1 MIVCLR
7 GLRGGAIHRFGSG
20 THLVGRAPHCQL
32 VIPDPR
38 VSRQHAQLLVA
49 EGGLWVHDMGSRAG
63 TFVNGQRI
71 YTQSRLDANSV
82 VAFGPVQ
89 FRCEADTGQAGGAG
103 NRQFKPVHVVF
114 AASLVVA
121 AFFIVLV
128 GAAGNDEPD
137 IAQLVP
143 TVAASP
149 VLATVGAPQ
158 SVVTASATPPQA
170 VTLAPQPTAAPAA
183 TRAPESSVVSIADAG
198 LAVIRVEPVGSIRD
212 PESDEEWF
220 NADWHGSGFFID
232 AGGVAVTNNHVVT
245 GAGLINVFVPGE
257 SDPRNARVLG
267 VSECNDLALIDVD
280 GEGFPYLQWSER
292 EPARG
297 LEVHSLGYP
306 LDAVRVVHTAGEIVA
321 LETSVDTHWAYVKQA
336 IAHSAEIHPGNSGG
350 PLVDEGG
357 RVVGINYAGNEESRS
372 YSAIA
377 GTTMR
382 LLVSELA
389 AGNDRHSIGVNAQAV
404 SRGSWA
410 PVFVSSVATGS
421 VAQQAGIVPGDLILS
436 LENILFRQ
444 EESGY
449 PTLKMYCD
457 VLRSHDT
464 RRDKLAV
471 SVFRGD
477 TNANMSGQINGDPL
491 KLDN

>member
-1 MIVCLR
+1 M
-7 GLRGGAIHRFGSG
+7 
-20 THLVGRAPHCQL
+20 
-32 VIPDPR
+32 
-38 VSRQHAQLLVA
+38 
-49 EGGLWVHDMGSRAG
+49 
-63 TFVNGQRI
+63 
-71 YTQSRLDANSV
+71 
-82 VAFGPVQ
+82 
-89 FRCEADTGQAGGAG
+89 
-103 NRQFKPVHVVF
+103 
-114 AASLVVA
+114 
-121 AFFIVLV
+121 
-128 GAAGNDEPD
+128 
-137 IAQLVP
+137 
-143 TVAASP
+143 
-149 VLATVGAPQ
+149 
-158 SVVTASATPPQA
+158 
-170 VTLAPQPTAAPAA
+170 
-183 TRAPESSVVSIADAG
+183 
-198 LAVIRVEPVGSIRD
+198 IRVEPVGSIRD

-306 LDAVRVVHTAGEIVA
+306 LDARDVVHTVGEIEA
-321 LETSVDTHWAYVKQA
+321 LEGSVDTYWAYVKQA
-336 IAHSAEIHPGNSGG
+336 IQHSAEIQPGNSGG
-350 PLVDEGG
+350 PLVDQDGQ
-357 RVVGINYAGNEESRS
+357 VVGINYAGIEVSGG
-372 YSAIA
+372 YLAIA
-377 GTTMR
+377 GATMR
-382 LLVSELA
+382 LLVSQLR
-389 AGNDRHSIGVNAQAV
+389 AGDDGHSIGVNGQAV

>member
-183 TRAPESSVVSIADAG
+183 TRAPDSSVVSIADAG

-267 VSECNDLALIDVD
+267 VSEFNDLALIDVD
-280 GEGFPYLQWSER
+280 G
-292 EPARG
+292 
-297 LEVHSLGYP
+297 
-306 LDAVRVVHTAGEIVA
+306 
-321 LETSVDTHWAYVKQA
+321 
-336 IAHSAEIHPGNSGG
+336 
-350 PLVDEGG
+350 
-357 RVVGINYAGNEESRS
+357 
-372 YSAIA
+372 
-377 GTTMR
+377 
-382 LLVSELA
+382 
-389 AGNDRHSIGVNAQAV
+389 
-404 SRGSWA
+404 
-410 PVFVSSVATGS
+410 
-421 VAQQAGIVPGDLILS
+421 
-436 LENILFRQ
+436 
-444 EESGY
+444 
-449 PTLKMYCD
+449 
-457 VLRSHDT
+457 
-464 RRDKLAV
+464 
-471 SVFRGD
+471 
-477 TNANMSGQINGDPL
+477 
-491 KLDN
+491 